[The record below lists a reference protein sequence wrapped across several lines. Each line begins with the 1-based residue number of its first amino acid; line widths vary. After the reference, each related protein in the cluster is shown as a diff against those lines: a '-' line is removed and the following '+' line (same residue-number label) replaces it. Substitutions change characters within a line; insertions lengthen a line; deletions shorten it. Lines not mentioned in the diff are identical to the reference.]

1 MKKIVTTLATL
12 MLICCTLTGCG
23 HGHDVETEERSQ
35 RASKYFDIYII
46 YEDTNGSKIVYDK
59 NTSVMYYMQ
68 QSGYLFGIT
77 PIYNSDGTVK
87 LYTPEL
93 DLEVEAE

>member
-1 MKKIVTTLATL
+1 MKRIITILVTLVL
-12 MLICCTLTGCG
+12 FCCTLTGCG
-23 HGHDVETEERSQ
+23 KHDVEPDERSQ

-46 YEDTNGSKIVYDK
+46 YEDDTNGSKIVYDK
-59 NTSVMYYMQ
+59 NTSVMYYLQ